1 MKPFRLLVP
10 FALLVTLML
19 ACGPLGAVKGTPPP
33 AEEPTAGEEVAA
45 PTEVPAGGEAATEGE
60 EEIELSSVT
69 SGLQSLDSYRA
80 NFKMAVTDTAGG
92 GTEEWAYEMDMEVVR
107 DPSAQHMVIQ
117 GGAAAEGVFEM
128 FQIGDTRYITMGE
141 GQCISTSAEDEAMNA
156 EMFEPGDVIGG
167 LSNARRVRPDQ
178 DVNGI
183 RCRHYEFDQT
193 GLTWGGFGKAEGE
206 VWVAVDGEYVVKYLL
221 QAEGKGPTSGKEGH
235 LEWVYEIRDVNQP
248 ISVEPPAGCGA
259 AESEYPM
266 MADATDLTTMEN
278 MVMYTSASSL
288 DDVLAF
294 YKEQMPADGWSET
307 GDSITSEGTAMQ
319 SYTKEGVTVSLTLT
333 EQDGKVTVLIMG
345 Q

>member
-10 FALLVTLML
+10 LALLVSLVL
-19 ACGPLGAVKGTPPP
+19 ACGPLGAVKETPPP
-33 AEEPTAGEEVAA
+33 TEESPGGEEVAA
-45 PTEVPAGGEAATEGE
+45 PTEVPTGGEETAEGE

-80 NFKMAVTDTAGG
+80 YFKMNVTDTAGG
-92 GTEEWAYEMDMEVVR
+92 AEEWAYEMDMEVVR
-107 DPSAQHMVIQ
+107 DPFAQHVVIR

-141 GQCISTSAEDEAMNA
+141 GQCISTSAEDEAMDA
-156 EMFEPGDVIGG
+156 EMFEPDDVIGG

-183 RCRHYEFDQT
+183 RCRHYTFDQT

-221 QAEGKGPTSGKEGH
+221 QAEGKDPTSGKEGH

-248 ISVEPPAGCGA
+248 ISIEPPAGCGTT
-259 AESEYPM
+259 ESKYPM
-266 MADATDLTTMEN
+266 MADATDVSTMEN

-294 YKEQMPADGWSET
+294 YKEQMPAGGWSET
-307 GDSITSEGTAMQ
+307 GDPFNSEGTAMQ
-319 SYTKEGVTVSLTLT
+319 SFTKEGVTVDLTLT
-333 EQDGKVTVLIMG
+333 EQDGKVMVLIMAR
-345 Q
+345 

>member
-1 MKPFRLLVP
+1 MKPLRLLVP
-10 FALLVTLML
+10 CALLVSLML
-19 ACGPLGAVKGTPPP
+19 ACGPLGAVKETP
-33 AEEPTAGEEVAA
+33 AAVEEPTGGEEAVS
-45 PTEVPAGGEAATEGE
+45 PTEAPSGGEAGTEGE

-107 DPSAQHMVIQ
+107 DPFAQHMVIQ
-117 GGAAAEGVFEM
+117 GVAAEGVFEM
-128 FQIGDTRYITMGE
+128 FQIGDQRYISLGE
-141 GQCISTSAEDEAMNA
+141 GQCISTSAEGEAMDA

-183 RCRHYEFDQT
+183 RCRHYKFNET
-193 GLTWGGFGKAEGE
+193 ALVWRGFSKAEGE
-206 VWVAVDGEYVVKYLL
+206 VWVAVEGEYVVKYTL
-221 QAEGKGPTSGKEGH
+221 QADGKDPASGKEGH
-235 LEWVYEIRDVNQP
+235 LDWVYEIRDVNEP
-248 ISVEPPAGCGA
+248 ISIEPPAGCGA
-259 AESEYPM
+259 AESEYPIM
-266 MADATDLTTMEN
+266 PDATDMTTMQN
-278 MVMYTSASSL
+278 MVTYTSASSL

-294 YKEQMPADGWSET
+294 YKEQMPANGWSET
-307 GDSITSEGTAMQ
+307 GDSFTSEGTAMQ

-333 EQDGKVTVLIMG
+333 EQDGKVSVLIMG

>member
-1 MKPFRLLVP
+1 MKPLRLLVP
-10 FALLVTLML
+10 FALLVSLML
-19 ACGPLGAVKGTPPP
+19 ACGPLGAIKETPSP
-33 AEEPTAGEEVAA
+33 AEEPTGGEEAA
-45 PTEVPAGGEAATEGE
+45 ATEAPSGGEAGTEGE

-80 NFKMAVTDTAGG
+80 HFKMAVTDTAGG

-107 DPSAQHMVIQ
+107 DPFAQHMVIQ
-117 GGAAAEGVFEM
+117 GVAAEGAFEM
-128 FQIGDTRYITMGE
+128 FQIGDQRYIALGE
-141 GQCISTSAEDEAMNA
+141 GQCISTSAEGEAMGA

-183 RCRHYEFDQT
+183 RCRHYKFNET
-193 GLTWGGFGKAEGE
+193 ALVWRGFTKAEGE
-206 VWVAVDGEYVVKYLL
+206 VWVAVEGEYVVKYAL
-221 QAEGKGPTSGKEGH
+221 QAEGKDPASGKEGH
-235 LEWVYEIRDVNQP
+235 LDWVYEIRDVNEP
-248 ISVEPPAGCGA
+248 ISIEPPAGCGA

-266 MADATDLTTMEN
+266 MPDATDVSTMEN
-278 MVMYTSASSL
+278 VVMYTSASSL

-294 YKEQMPADGWSET
+294 YKGQMPANGWSET
-307 GDSITSEGTAMQ
+307 RDSFTSEGTAMQ

-333 EQDGKVTVLIMG
+333 EQDGKVSVLIMS

>member
-1 MKPFRLLVP
+1 MKPLRLLVP
-10 FALLVTLML
+10 FALLVSLML
-19 ACGPLGAVKGTPPP
+19 ACGPLGAVKETPSPT
-33 AEEPTAGEEVAA
+33 EEPTGGEEATATEA
-45 PTEVPAGGEAATEGE
+45 PSGGEAGTEGE

-107 DPSAQHMVIQ
+107 DPFAQHMVIQ
-117 GGAAAEGVFEM
+117 GVAAEGVFEM
-128 FQIGDTRYITMGE
+128 FQIGDQRFISLGE
-141 GQCISTSAEDEAMNA
+141 GQCISTSAEGEAMDA

-183 RCRHYEFDQT
+183 RCRHYKFNET
-193 GLTWGGFGKAEGE
+193 ALVWRGFTKAEGE
-206 VWVAVDGEYVVKYLL
+206 VWVAVEGEYVVKYTL
-221 QAEGKGPTSGKEGH
+221 QAEGKDPASGKEGH
-235 LEWVYEIRDVNQP
+235 LDWVYEIRDVNEP
-248 ISVEPPAGCGA
+248 IPIEPPAGCA
-259 AESEYPM
+259 ATESEYPIM
-266 MADATDLTTMEN
+266 PDATDMTTMQN

-294 YKEQMPADGWSET
+294 YKEQMPANGWSET
-307 GDSITSEGTAMQ
+307 GDSFTSEGTAMQ

-333 EQDGKVTVLIMG
+333 EQDGKVSVLIMG

>member
-1 MKPFRLLVP
+1 MKPLRLLVP
-10 FALLVTLML
+10 FALLVSLML
-19 ACGPLGAVKGTPPP
+19 ACGPLGAVKETPSPT
-33 AEEPTAGEEVAA
+33 EEPTGGEEATATEA
-45 PTEVPAGGEAATEGE
+45 PSGGEAGTEGE

-107 DPSAQHMVIQ
+107 DPFAQHMVIQ
-117 GGAAAEGVFEM
+117 GVAAEGVFEM
-128 FQIGDTRYITMGE
+128 FQIGDQRFISLGE
-141 GQCISTSAEDEAMNA
+141 GQCISTSAEGEAMDA

-183 RCRHYEFDQT
+183 RCRHYKFNET
-193 GLTWGGFGKAEGE
+193 ALVWRGFTKAEGE
-206 VWVAVDGEYVVKYLL
+206 VWVAVEGEYVVKYTL
-221 QAEGKGPTSGKEGH
+221 QAEGKDPASGKEGH
-235 LEWVYEIRDVNQP
+235 LDWVYEIRDVNEP
-248 ISVEPPAGCGA
+248 ITIEPPAGCA
-259 AESEYPM
+259 ATESEYPIM
-266 MADATDLTTMEN
+266 PDATDMTTMQN

-294 YKEQMPADGWSET
+294 YKEQMPANGWSET
-307 GDSITSEGTAMQ
+307 GDSFTSEGTAMQ

-333 EQDGKVTVLIMG
+333 EQDGKVSVLIMG